1 MTQRFIKRAW
11 YFGCWSDEVAP
22 GTAKKVNVLGEG
34 IAVYRTDAGDIHA
47 IGNRCPHRFA
57 PLHMGKVHGHAL
69 ECAYHG
75 LQFGPSGACVLSPH
89 HKGATPGS
97 IKVPAFAVAERHGAV
112 WVWAADAASA
122 DPSLVPD
129 LCELDRYPAT
139 AIGRFP
145 SMDVAASYEL
155 LIDNLFDPTH
165 ADWVHYGILGD
176 GLLSQGKAKVDRRG
190 DLIEAS
196 WHYEGQIV
204 VPILRAIAADGS
216 VWDSWVSARWYAP
229 SIICFGAG
237 VMPTGR
243 PAEEGMWLNTYHI
256 LVPTGPHTCTYAVKN
271 VRNHDL
277 DDAGLTA
284 RTVESSL
291 IAFNEQDKPMIE
303 AQQEMMQGSSFWD
316 LKPALLPS
324 DGPAI
329 VVRRALEEMLAKE
342 HHETFAESVP
352 ETV

>member
-1 MTQRFIKRAW
+1 MTQRFIRRAW
-11 YFGCWSDEVAP
+11 YFGCWSQEVP
-22 GTAKKVNVLGEG
+22 IGSAKEVNLLGES
-34 IAVYRTDAGDIHA
+34 IAVYRSESGGLNAL
-47 IGNRCPHRFA
+47 GNRCPHRFA
-57 PLHMGKVHGHAL
+57 PLHKGVVRGEAL

-75 LQFGPSGACVLSPH
+75 LQFGPKGNCVFSPH
-89 HKGATPGS
+89 HRGANPSG
-97 IKVPAFAVAERHGAV
+97 IKVQAYAAAEKHGAV
-112 WVWAADAASA
+112 WLWGAEAELA
-122 DPSLVPD
+122 DPASIPD
-129 LCELDRYPAT
+129 LSELDVFPET
-139 AIGRFP
+139 AIGSFP
-145 SMDVAASYEL
+145 SMDVQANYEL

-176 GLLSQGKAKVDRRG
+176 GLLSLGKAKVEKRDG
-190 DLIEAS
+190 SIEAT

-204 VPILRAIAADGS
+204 VPILRPIAADGS

-243 PAEEGMWLNTYHI
+243 PVSEGMWLNTYHI
-256 LVPTGPHTCTYAVKN
+256 LVPTGPDSCTYAVKN

-277 DDAGLTA
+277 EDGALTA

-303 AQQEMMQGSSFWD
+303 AQQAMMRGRGFWD

-329 VVRRALEEMLAKE
+329 IVRRALEEMIERERLAKDV
-342 HHETFAESVP
+342 AAAC
-352 ETV
+352 